1 MLDMK
6 IKASRGLLEIEAL
19 DHTGKRV
26 GTINDV
32 AEDPDTYAEEEQ

>member
-6 IKASRGLLEIEAL
+6 IKANHGDNLERIVWLAA
-19 DHTGKRV
+19 
-26 GTINDV
+26 NDV